1 MMSGTTPD
9 RGDLVLIPFPFTD
22 LTATKRR
29 PVLVLSH
36 RSYNRRSQDFIVC
49 GVTSVLAPRPY
60 AVRLRP
66 RDLVRGRIPVESL
79 IRPDK
84 LFTLRQSLATKS
96 LGRVS
101 PTVLAQVLRE
111 LASILRLR
119 AP

>member
-1 MMSGTTPD
+1 MSGTTPD

-29 PVLVLSH
+29 PVLVLSP

-49 GVTSVLAPRPY
+49 GVTSVLTPRPH

-66 RDLVRGRIPVESL
+66 EDLVRGRIPVESR

-84 LFTLRQSLATKS
+84 LFTLKQGLAVKS

-101 PTVLAQVLRE
+101 PRVVAHVLRE
-111 LASILRLR
+111 LASILGLP